1 MYVIIIMENISE
13 ESKIKIVKTLIEPSY
28 NESISENLIL
38 MKHFRRA
45 GTIFETLSKIFVGAG
60 SVLSFSAGVWDD
72 KILSFVSG
80 TVSVLGIVFMQF
92 SGSAYKE
99 SEKNNIELNTILSS
113 LNIKPVADELATTR
127 EPDDDKK
134 QTVDV

>member
-99 SEKNNIELNTILSS
+99 SEKNNTELNTILSS

-127 EPDDDKK
+127 DLDDDKK